1 MAMGIS
7 SPESFSPSKE
17 NQRRKKAI
25 TYSSH
30 VINKSKKLPRTS
42 PNLNPRSHLSSTTD
56 PDFLKGSLSLQG
68 ILLRE
73 FLSPPIR
80 SFSSSFPPSIIPPY
94 RILQPSFLIRN
105 SSHGAPHRTHPG
117 TRRNGQPNTPQKSTI
132 KKKKGKKEKQPMD
145 LHPLVCAPIKY

>member
-1 MAMGIS
+1 MLLT
-7 SPESFSPSKE
+7 
-17 NQRRKKAI
+17 NRRS
-25 TYSSH
+25 Y
-30 VINKSKKLPRTS
+30 RTS

-68 ILLRE
+68 IPLRE
-73 FLSPPIR
+73 FLPPPIR

-132 KKKKGKKEKQPMD
+132 KKKKGKKKNSPWTCI
-145 LHPLVCAPIKY
+145 HWSAPL